1 MDEPAITLLLRAA
14 SAGDAIAMQDLFR
27 TVYSELHRLAHSQR
41 KRWSGNETLNTTAL
55 IHEVFLKLAD
65 GRAMAYE
72 NRAHFFATAAKAM
85 RHVLINYAEQQN
97 AGKRGGNAE
106 RVPMDQAELFA
117 ERTLDEL
124 LNIEAVLS
132 RLERDSPRQCRIV
145 ECRVFGG
152 MSIEETAT
160 ALGISPAT
168 VKRDWQIASTTL
180 YSELRQMM
188 GGSALSD

>member
-1 MDEPAITLLLRAA
+1 MDEPAITIMLRAA
-14 SAGDAIAMQDLFR
+14 SAGNAVAMQDLFR
-27 TVYSELHRLAHSQR
+27 VVYDELHRLAHSQR

-65 GRAMAYE
+65 GKAMAYE

-85 RHVLINYAEQQN
+85 RHVLINYAEQQS
-97 AGKRGGNAE
+97 AGKRGGNAARAPLE
-106 RVPMDQAELFA
+106 QAELFA

-124 LNIEAVLS
+124 LNVEAVLS
-132 RLERDSPRQCRIV
+132 RLEQESPRQCRVV

-168 VKRDWQIASTTL
+168 VKRDWQIASLKL
-180 YSELRQMM
+180 YAELREMM
-188 GGSALSD
+188 GGDAAR

>member
-27 TVYSELHRLAHSQR
+27 TVYNELHRLAHSQR
-41 KRWSGNETLNTTAL
+41 KRWSGNQTLNTTAL

-65 GRAMAYE
+65 GKSMAFE
-72 NRAHFFATAAKAM
+72 NRAHFFATASKAM
-85 RHVLINYAEQQN
+85 RHVLINYAEQQS
-97 AGKRGGNAE
+97 AGKRGGDAE
-106 RVPMDQAELFA
+106 RVPIDSAELFA

-132 RLERDSPRQCRIV
+132 RLETGSPRQCRIV

-152 MSIEETAT
+152 MSIEETAA
-160 ALGISPAT
+160 ALGVSPAT
-168 VKRDWQIASTTL
+168 VKRDWQLASTKL
-180 YSELRQMM
+180 YAELKEMM
-188 GGSALSD
+188 GSDVPP